1 MNNINLFILLYNK
14 NNGEKSVNLKA
25 NEILYSENLNY
36 RLLNL
41 GDCYSLKEIMNDKEI
56 CRSAGL
62 KYAQTEKEFS
72 VFFTILLNDKMTI
85 AVCRN
90 CQLIGYFHLND
101 YLYDVVPY
109 NDKEC
114 ISLGFLIA
122 KEFQHH
128 GYGSEALKFITAQ
141 LKKEYDYCFAD
152 CFSENI
158 ASQKTILK
166 ADYKYLEDYQMY
178 FDTLKEIKNIKS
190 YVY

>member
-1 MNNINLFILLYNK
+1 M
-14 NNGEKSVNLKA
+14 NLKT

-36 RLLNL
+36 RLLNF
-41 GDCYSLKEIMNDKEI
+41 GDYYPLKEIMHDKEI

-62 KYAQTEKEFS
+62 KYIQKENEFS
-72 VFFTILLNDKMTI
+72 IFFTILLNEKMTV
-85 AVCRN
+85 AVCRMN
-90 CQLIGYFHLND
+90 QLIGYFHLNN
-101 YLYDVVPY
+101 YLYDVPPY
-109 NDKEC
+109 KDKKC

-128 GYGSEALKFITAQ
+128 GYGSEALKFITSR
-141 LKKEYDYCFAD
+141 LKQEYDYCFAD

-166 ADYKYLEDYQMY
+166 AEYKYLEDYQMY
-178 FDTLKEIKNIKS
+178 FDTLKEIKNIQS